1 MVTRVPVARGLL
13 EWALERSGR
22 STDDFQSHFG
32 AWDRWVTGRAEPTL
46 KQVEEIARYAHLPF
60 GVLFLTEPPAV
71 ELPIPDYRLGVE
83 GDAREPSQD
92 LLDVID
98 ISIQRQAWFV
108 DYAERNQ
115 LGTAAIRRWDHAADV
130 TEVARGIEEELGY
143 GVDQRVGMSRT
154 DARNHLRRR
163 FEAMGGLPVFTSMVG
178 NNTHR
183 LLSRAEFRGFTLA
196 SDVAPLIFVNTNDDT
211 LSGQIFTFLHEYAH
225 VVRGQSGVSDED
237 PTESIDSGV
246 EGWCNAVAGE
256 VLVPEVDLRSHF
268 RATVDLHEELDRL
281 AARYHCS
288 TLVVLLR
295 LVAAGMIPRDGF
307 SDVYAAERDRVDEI
321 LRRQPRREGGDF
333 YRNQPFRVGEKL
345 SRVVLAEVAAGRAS
359 YTDAFKLL
367 GLRNVSQLDAY
378 GNTLGVA

>member
-1 MVTRVPVARGLL
+1 MVTRVPVAPGLL
-13 EWALERSGR
+13 EWALERSGK

-32 AWDRWVTGRAEPTL
+32 AWDRWVAGRAEPTL

-60 GVLFLTEPPAV
+60 GVLFLPEPPAV
-71 ELPIPDYRLGVE
+71 ELPIPDYRLGVD

-115 LGTAAIRRWDHAADV
+115 VGAAAIRRWDYAADV

-163 FEAMGGLPVFTSMVG
+163 FEAIGGLPVFTSLVG

-196 SDVAPLIFVNTNDDT
+196 NDVAPLIFVNTNDDT

-256 VLVPEVDLRSHF
+256 VLVPEADLRNHY
-268 RATVDLHEELDRL
+268 RATVDLTAELDRL

-295 LVAAGMIPRDGF
+295 LLTAGLLARDGF
-307 SDVYAAERDRVDEI
+307 GDVYAAERDRVDEI

-345 SRVVLAEVAAGRAS
+345 SRVVLAELAAGRAS
-359 YTDAFKLL
+359 YTDTFKLL
-367 GLRNVSQLDAY
+367 GLRSVSQLDTY